1 MIKSTFTLS
10 GVNSSKEASESRHA
24 LGYAYDPIKT
34 FWANRDLD
42 WFERCVGRYLPPSFP
57 ELTIHF
63 SRIGIVEEG
72 GGKRRT
78 FAPVKRFS
86 DVYYCYDERY
96 GSVAV
101 NVVNDNHVNLFGPI
115 LASSV
120 SRLHHGGI
128 KLSQCYPSRQL
139 SAL

>member
-1 MIKSTFTLS
+1 LKSEGPYHDWLMEILRRLPTAGLIKREGPLS
-10 GVNSSKEASESRHA
+10 RLK
-24 LGYAYDPIKT
+24 
-34 FWANRDLD
+34 
-42 WFERCVGRYLPPSFP
+42 
-57 ELTIHF
+57 
-63 SRIGIVEEG
+63 
-72 GGKRRT
+72 
-78 FAPVKRFS
+78 KRFR

-101 NVVNDNHVNLFGPI
+101 NVVNDNHVNLFGPT

-128 KLSQCYPSRQL
+128 TLSQCYPSRQL